1 MTPDPVQSAPEAATP
16 VKPKWLRRLGNVLFI
31 IFCLELGLFLLIFPW
46 TDSWGTNYFA
56 WIGPLKLQPYWHQ
69 VWNNSYLRGAISGI
83 GLLNV
88 WVAISDALRMYI
100 GNDKDIER

>member
-1 MTPDPVQSAPEAATP
+1 MTPESTQEAPPPP
-16 VKPKWLRRLGNVLFI
+16 VKPNWLRRLGNVLFI

-46 TDSWGTNYFA
+46 TDSWGMNYFA

-69 VWNNSYLRGAISGI
+69 VWNNTYLRGAISGL

-88 WVAISDALRMYI
+88 WVATAEALRMYI
-100 GNDKDIER
+100 GNDKGIER